1 MMDTPFIEAKPILEK
16 LHKAGY
22 EAYYVGGAVRD
33 YLLKRKIG
41 DVDIATSA
49 KPYEVQDLFSKT
61 IDVGAKHGTII
72 VLHKNIPY
80 EVTTYRTESEYED
93 YRRPKKVSYITS
105 LKEDLRRR
113 DFTINAMAMGID
125 GEIQDYFNGKAHI
138 KAKLIQTVGSPSERF
153 TEDALR
159 MLRAVRFISQLDFTL
174 CPRTIEAIKE
184 HIPLLNV
191 ISVERKTIEM
201 EKLLNGMNI
210 KTALQMIVE
219 TNMNKYL
226 PGLEMKKQELRLLA
240 TYNMQLLETNEELWT
255 LLTFIIKPTRIDHFL
270 RKWKLPVKL
279 IKSVEKNIH
288 LLTILQQNPWSDLLL
303 YEAGYETALSVE
315 RLRTVMTKPDELK
328 ANINEIKHSFS
339 QLPLQSRDQIAVK
352 GHEVIQTLNKTP
364 GPWVSKAISEIEK
377 AIVTKKLANN
387 SSAIKEWL
395 MSCKQDFEQ
404 NY

>member
-201 EKLLNGMNI
+201 EKLLKGMNI

-270 RKWKLPVKL
+270 REWKLPVKL
-279 IKSVEKNIH
+279 IKSAEKNIH

>member
-113 DFTINAMAMGID
+113 DFTINAMAMGIN

-184 HIPLLNV
+184 HFQLLNV

-255 LLTFIIKPTRIDHFL
+255 LLTFFIKPRRIDHFL
-270 RKWKLPVKL
+270 REWKLPVKL

-315 RLRTVMTKPDELK
+315 RLRTVMTKPDKLK